1 MTRAGLCACLALA
14 AAFVA
19 APPSRAQ
26 QDIPS
31 VDTSQPIPIKKAKP
45 PKPISFKG
53 TVVASNVQAITV
65 RSSKDIKVIQTFSFA
80 PAIRAQAQQMI
91 RQGALQSG
99 ARVTVVFQ
107 PGTNVAIRIKG

>member
-1 MTRAGLCACLALA
+1 MIRAGLCAGLLLA

-19 APPSRAQ
+19 VPSSRAQ
-26 QDIPS
+26 QSVPS

-45 PKPISFKG
+45 PKPVSFKG

-91 RQGALQSG
+91 RQGAFQSG